1 MERQRPTSLR
11 DRARYRFDTTL
22 ARSTGML
29 VSWLV
34 LSCLAVVV
42 PVSALVVWTDPGSP
56 RSLSGRLSAVWR
68 TSAETLRL
76 GAPTGAPMRMALSVL
91 LGIVALLCVSTLV
104 GVITTGLGERLTELR
119 RGRSMVLEQEHAVV
133 LGWSDQVFTVVG
145 ELVAARAG
153 ARCVIAVLADR
164 DVAEMEEAL
173 TASLGRGSAVRLV
186 CRSGSLTTVDT
197 LALVTPRAASSVLVL
212 PSETPDADSEV
223 VRVLLALRA
232 VLGDEAGPPV
242 VAAVRDRRQ
251 LPAARLAAGERGTIV
266 ETDAT
271 AAKLLVQS
279 ARRSGV
285 GEVLRDLLD
294 FSGAEFHL
302 VDVPPAVRQGP
313 EGSRFGDLLLCF
325 ERSSVVGLLSP
336 DGRPRLSPAPDTVVG
351 PGDRLI
357 VIAHDGMPEAP
368 VDCREY
374 VGRTAFAA
382 PQSERFGPVRV
393 LLLGWNHRAPLLVEA
408 LRDSVAPGSVLDVVV
423 DEAQA
428 VPVLDQA
435 CSPQATQA
443 TQATARLA
451 VSCRSGELLH
461 PEGLKDLDLFGYD
474 TVILLGADAVDGP
487 GHPDDRV
494 LVTLLMLRELELQA
508 GRILPVVAEL
518 GDHRNR
524 ALAPLGPASDVVVRG
539 ELTSLL
545 MAQIAHNPHL
555 SAVFGELFAAHGASV
570 HLRPAHHYAPPG
582 CEASFA
588 TVVAAARDRGEC
600 AVGYRRTDPQA
611 GTGHRHELRLSPAK
625 TERRVWDAR
634 DEVVVVANDSAGPD
648 RPHGTLTA
656 VPGMRHDHVDDT
668 ALSGGAPGRQPSHDR
683 PEQDRTRRENG
694 TTG

>member
-34 LSCLAVVV
+34 LACLAVVV

-76 GAPTGAPMRMALSVL
+76 GAPTGAPVRMALSVL
-91 LGIVALLCVSTLV
+91 LGVVALLCVSTLV
-104 GVITTGLGERLTELR
+104 GVITTGLGERLAELR

-145 ELVAARAG
+145 ELATARAG

-173 TASLGRGSAVRLV
+173 TATLGRGSAVRLV

-212 PSETPDADSEV
+212 PSEAPDADSEV

-251 LPAARLAAGERGTIV
+251 LPAARLAAGGRGTIV

-271 AAKLLVQS
+271 TARLLVQS
-279 ARRSGV
+279 ARRTGV

-302 VDVPPAVRQGP
+302 VEVPRVVRQEPAGA
-313 EGSRFGDLLLCF
+313 RFGELLLCF
-325 ERSSVVGLLSP
+325 ERAVVVGLLSP
-336 DGRPRLSPAPDTVVG
+336 DGQPQLSPAPDTVVG

-357 VIAHDGMPEAP
+357 VIAHDAVPETPADFGAY
-368 VDCREY
+368 VD
-374 VGRTAFAA
+374 RTSFAA
-382 PQSERFGPVRV
+382 PRPDPVGPVRV
-393 LLLGWNHRAPLLVEA
+393 LLLGWNRRAPLLVEA

-423 DEAQA
+423 DETPAA
-428 VPVLDQA
+428 PVQEQA
-435 CSPQATQA
+435 CSPGASE
-443 TQATARLA
+443 RLT
-451 VSCRSGELLH
+451 VSCRRGELLH
-461 PEGLKDLDLFGYD
+461 PESLPDLDLFGYD
-474 TVILLGADAVDGP
+474 TVIVLGADAVDGP
-487 GHPDDRV
+487 GHPDDSV
-494 LVTLLMLRELELQA
+494 LVTLLMLRELEVRA

-524 ALAPLGPASDVVVRG
+524 ALAPLGPASDVVIRG

-545 MAQIAHNPHL
+545 MAQIAHNPRL
-555 SAVFGELFAAHGASV
+555 AAVFGELFAAHGASV
-570 HLRPAHHYAPPG
+570 HLRPARHYTPTG

-588 TVVAAARDRGEC
+588 TVVAAARERGEC
-600 AVGYRRTDPQA
+600 AVGYRRIAPEA
-611 GTGHRHELRLSPAK
+611 GAGRGHELRLGPPK

-634 DEVVVVANDSAGPD
+634 DEVVVVANDFARPG
-648 RPHGTLTA
+648 RPHGALDA
-656 VPGMRHDHVDDT
+656 VPGMRHDRGDDI
-668 ALSGGAPGRQPSHDR
+668 APSGGPPGRRPSHDG
-683 PEQDRTRRENG
+683 PEEDRTRRGNG
-694 TTG
+694 ANG

>member
-104 GVITTGLGERLTELR
+104 GVITTGLGERLAELR

-212 PSETPDADSEV
+212 PSEAPDADSEV

-251 LPAARLAAGERGTIV
+251 LPAARLAAGDRGTIV

-271 AAKLLVQS
+271 TARLLVQS
-279 ARRSGV
+279 ARRTGV

-302 VDVPPAVRQGP
+302 VEVPSAVRQDP
-313 EGSRFGDLLLCF
+313 AGSRFGDLLLCF
-325 ERSSVVGLLSP
+325 ERAGVVGLLGP

-351 PGDRLI
+351 PEDRLI
-357 VIAHDGMPEAP
+357 VIAHDGVPKAP
-368 VDCREY
+368 VDCGEY
-374 VGRTAFAA
+374 VDRTAFAA
-382 PQSERFGPVRV
+382 PQPDRAGPVRV
-393 LLLGWNHRAPLLVEA
+393 LLLGWNRRAPLLVEA
-408 LRDSVAPGSVLDVVV
+408 LRDSVTPGSVLDVVV
-423 DEAQA
+423 DDGQA
-428 VPVLDQA
+428 TPVQDQA
-435 CSPQATQA
+435 GSAPAP
-443 TQATARLA
+443 ARLT
-451 VSCRSGELLH
+451 VSCRSGDLLH
-461 PEGLKDLDLFGYD
+461 PESLNDLDLFEYD
-474 TVILLGADAVDGP
+474 TVIVLGADAVDGP

-494 LVTLLMLRELELQA
+494 LVTLLILRELELQS

-524 ALAPLGPASDVVVRG
+524 ALAPLGPASDVVIRG

-555 SAVFGELFAAHGASV
+555 AAVFGELFAAHGASV
-570 HLRPAHHYAPPG
+570 HLRPAHHYTRPG

-588 TVVAAARDRGEC
+588 TIVAAARDRGEC

-611 GTGHRHELRLSPAK
+611 DTGHRHELRLAPAK
-625 TERRVWDAR
+625 SERRVWNAR
-634 DEVVVVANDSAGPD
+634 DEVVVVAHDSAGPD
-648 RPHGTLTA
+648 QPHGTLDA
-656 VPGMRHDHVDDT
+656 VPGMRHDRGDDT
-668 ALSGGAPGRQPSHDR
+668 ALSG
-683 PEQDRTRRENG
+683 
-694 TTG
+694 

>member
-1 MERQRPTSLR
+1 
-11 DRARYRFDTTL
+11 
-22 ARSTGML
+22 ML

-104 GVITTGLGERLTELR
+104 GVITTGLGERLAELR

-133 LGWSDQVFTVVG
+133 LGWSEQVFTVVG
-145 ELVAARAG
+145 ELVAARGG

-186 CRSGSLTTVDT
+186 CRSGSLTTVDN

-212 PSETPDADSEV
+212 PSEAPDADSEV

-232 VLGDEAGPPV
+232 VLGDETGPPV

-251 LPAARLAAGERGTIV
+251 LPAARLAAGGRGTIV

-271 AAKLLVQS
+271 AARLLVQS
-279 ARRSGV
+279 ARRTGV

-302 VDVPPAVRQGP
+302 VDVPPALREEP
-313 EGSRFGDLLLCF
+313 AGSRFGDLLLCF
-325 ERSSVVGLLSP
+325 ERYGVVGLLGP
-336 DGRPRLSPAPDTVVG
+336 DGRPRLSPPPDTVVG
-351 PGDRLI
+351 TEDRLI
-357 VIAHDGMPEAP
+357 VIAHDGVPQAP
-368 VDCREY
+368 VDCRAY
-374 VGRTAFAA
+374 VDPAAFAA
-382 PQSERFGPVRV
+382 PQPEHTGPVRV
-393 LLLGWNHRAPLLVEA
+393 LLLGWNRRAPLLVEA
-408 LRDSVAPGSVLDVVV
+408 LRDSVPPGSVLDVVV
-423 DEAQA
+423 DETQP
-428 VPVLDQA
+428 VPVQDQA
-435 CSPQATQA
+435 CSPG
-443 TQATARLA
+443 ATARLT

-461 PEGLKDLDLFGYD
+461 PESLKNLDLFAYD
-474 TVILLGADAVDGP
+474 TVIVLGADAVDGP

-494 LVTLLMLRELELQA
+494 LVTLLMLRELELRA
-508 GRILPVVAEL
+508 GRTLPVVAEL

-555 SAVFGELFAAHGASV
+555 AAVFGELFAAHGASV
-570 HLRPAHHYAPPG
+570 HLRPAHHYTPPG

-600 AVGYRRTDPQA
+600 AVGYRRTDSEA
-611 GTGHRHELRLSPAK
+611 GTGPRHELRLSPAK
-625 TERRVWDAR
+625 AERRVWNEG
-634 DEVVVVANDSAGPD
+634 DEVVVVANDSAGPG
-648 RPHGTLTA
+648 RPPGTLDA
-656 VPGMRHDHVDDT
+656 VPGMRHDRGDDP
-668 ALSGGAPGRQPSHDR
+668 ALSGGSPGRQSPHDC
-683 PEQDRTRRENG
+683 PAQDRTRGVDG

>member
-1 MERQRPTSLR
+1 MEWQRPTSLR

-145 ELVAARAG
+145 ELAAARAG

-212 PSETPDADSEV
+212 PSDAPEADSEV

-232 VLGDEAGPPV
+232 VLGDEPGPPV

-271 AAKLLVQS
+271 TAELLVQS
-279 ARRSGV
+279 ARRTGV

-294 FSGAEFHL
+294 FSGVEFHL
-302 VDVPPAVRQGP
+302 VDVPAAVRQGSA
-313 EGSRFGDLLLCF
+313 GSRFGDLLLCF
-325 ERSSVVGLLSP
+325 ERSTVVGVLGPDGQPLLSP
-336 DGRPRLSPAPDTVVG
+336 AADTVVG

-357 VIAHDGMPEAP
+357 VIAHDGVPEAP
-368 VDCREY
+368 VDCRAY
-374 VGRTAFAA
+374 VDPTAFAA
-382 PQSERFGPVRV
+382 PHSQRVGPVRV
-393 LLLGWNHRAPLLVEA
+393 LLLGWNRRAPLLVEA
-408 LRDSVAPGSVLDVVV
+408 LGHSVAPGSVLDVVV
-423 DEAQA
+423 DETQ
-428 VPVLDQA
+428 VTPVQDQA
-435 CSPQATQA
+435 SSPQAA
-443 TQATARLA
+443 ARLA

-461 PEGLKDLDLFGYD
+461 PENLRDLDLFGYD
-474 TVILLGADAVDGP
+474 TVIVLGADSVDGP

-494 LVTLLMLRELELQA
+494 LVTLLMLRELELRA
-508 GRILPVVAEL
+508 GRVLPVVAEL

-524 ALAPLGPASDVVVRG
+524 ALAPLGPASDVVIRG

-555 SAVFGELFAAHGASV
+555 AAVFGELFAAHGASV
-570 HLRPAHHYAPPG
+570 HLRPAHHYTTPG

-588 TVVAAARDRGEC
+588 TVVAAARERGEC
-600 AVGYRRTDPQA
+600 AVGYRRTDPEA
-611 GTGHRHELRLSPAK
+611 GTGHRHELRLGPAK
-625 TERRVWDAR
+625 TERRVWHAR
-634 DEVVVVANDSAGPD
+634 DEVVVVANDSAGSDQPY
-648 RPHGTLTA
+648 GTLDA
-656 VPGMRHDHVDDT
+656 VPGMRHDHGDDT
-668 ALSGGAPGRQPSHDR
+668 ALSGGSPGRRPSHDS
-683 PEQDRTRRENG
+683 PEQDRTRGEGG